1 MDVVDGLAAPL
12 GQIATATTFA
22 GLFGLLV
29 LTALGFCHRHLWLF
43 NVAAATGHRGKWQ
56 VLRQFLKLKWLCS
69 NYVTNAVG
77 VATHTFPVC

>member
-43 NVAAATGHRGKWQ
+43 NVAAATGHRGNWQ
-56 VLRQFLKLKWLCS
+56 VGGSVSTFACS
-69 NYVTNAVG
+69 SLPCPSSYSN
-77 VATHTFPVC
+77 PR